1 MNTITVLIAEDD
13 DAVRDALLT
22 LLRSEGIRA
31 RAFASGT
38 ELLDNLPEVEFACV
52 ITDVRMPDMD
62 GIEVVRRLGEMKGST
77 PGRSSSSPA
86 TPTCPWPCR

>member
-13 DAVRDALLT
+13 DAVRDSLLT

-31 RAFASGT
+31 RAFASGA
-38 ELLDNLPEVEFACV
+38 ELFANLPEVDSACV

-62 GIEVVRRLGEMKGST
+62 GVEVVRRLSELKGH
-77 PGRSSSSPA
+77 A
-86 TPTCPWPCR
+86 